1 MKLIKTTFLVLSLIF
16 LSNYAFADEQCAK
29 INTYGKAI
37 SNQMYLDICR
47 DGYSIGYN
55 TQTKTPAWVAE
66 KLTREALDG
75 KSTTR
80 TNNFRQ
86 DPLIPEQYS
95 ATLEDYRGSGF
106 DRGHMAPAEDFRNSE
121 TQMSDSFYLSNMIPQ
136 NSGLNRGTWAV
147 LEKNMRYWA
156 QKYGEI
162 YIVTGPIYYQGK
174 SLGYAGKVPVPTHV
188 YKAIYIPKINSSVS
202 FILPNQQV
210 DVKQIPKSISTVK
223 NLELLTGINFF
234 PKIPDSV
241 KSIYPEDLLVFN
253 K

>member
-1 MKLIKTTFLVLSLIF
+1 MKFIKTAILTISLIF
-16 LSNYAFADEQCAK
+16 TTTYAFADTECSQ
-29 INTYGKAI
+29 INVYGKAI
-37 SNQMYLDICR
+37 SNQKYLDICR

-55 TQTKTPAWVAE
+55 IQTKTPAWVAE
-66 KLTREALDG
+66 RLTREALDG
-75 KSTTR
+75 KTTKR
-80 TNNFRQ
+80 TDNFRP
-86 DPLIPEQYS
+86 DPLVPSQYS
-95 ATLEDYRGSGF
+95 ATLNDYRGSGF

-121 TQMSDSFYLSNMIPQ
+121 SEMSDSFYLSNMVPQ

-162 YIVTGPIYYQGK
+162 EVITGPIYYQGK
-174 SLGYAGKVPVPTHV
+174 SLGYAGKVPVPTHI
-188 YKAIYIPKINSSVS
+188 YKAVYIPQINKSIS

-210 DVKQIPKSISTVK
+210 EVNQIPKSISTVK

-234 PKIPDSV
+234 PKVQDSV
-241 KSIYPEDLLVFN
+241 KSSVPDDLRIFS

>member
-1 MKLIKTTFLVLSLIF
+1 MKLVKTTLLVLSLIF
-16 LSNYAFADEQCAK
+16 TSTSAFADNQCSQ

-37 SNQMYLDICR
+37 SQQQYLDICR
-47 DGYSIGYN
+47 EGYSIGYN

-66 KLTREALDG
+66 RLTRQALDG

-80 TNNFRQ
+80 TNNFRP
-86 DPLIPEQYS
+86 DPLVPAQYS

-188 YKAIYIPKINSSVS
+188 YKAVYIPQLNKSIS

-210 DVKQIPKSISTVK
+210 EVNQIPKSISSVK

-234 PKIPDSV
+234 PNVSDSV
-241 KSIYPEDLLVFN
+241 KSVVPEDLRIFN